1 MLSTLSDVEIYVS
14 KQEQIQAAAK
24 FQFVNIA
31 INFSMLL
38 GAALVLKQNKAEL
51 TKEKGYIFLGTYAVM
66 IFGYAIYIFA

>member
-1 MLSTLSDVEIYVS
+1 MLSTLYDVDIYVH
-14 KQEQIQAAAK
+14 QPEQIQAAAK